1 MGELAQKQNSTG
13 LVPSPSEAAELARTK
28 IFAGIP
34 DDEVKL
40 ALAIAGRYGLDPLLR
55 HLVLI
60 PGGQNR
66 RYNVYITRDGLLHI
80 AHTSGK
86 PWSIEID
93 EPQKRENPYTGRED
107 IYLKG
112 RVKVLDPSTG
122 QTQVFEGG
130 VWFSEYNAGRGSWKT
145 HPAAMHQKVLEV
157 YLLRRAFDV
166 ALTPIEEMDRVQA
179 VQAQTVQPEP
189 VPSEVQAEP
198 EPAGNR
204 SRITPAQLSKIG
216 ATLNELGL
224 VNGRYRDVK
233 LRLVEM
239 VVERQVTTSKELTK
253 EEASRFIDYLEKLR
267 QGLQAAGV
275 KDAAEAANY
284 ITWMV
289 ESGAVP
295 PTDVEALRAD
305 LEAFRAVGGD
315 GREELFEDEDA

>member
-1 MGELAQKQNSTG
+1 MSELAQKQNTTTG

-112 RVKVLDPSTG
+112 RVKVLDPATG

-179 VQAQTVQPEP
+179 VQTQVPQPEP
-189 VPSEVQAEP
+189 VPVGAHVEP
-198 EPAGNR
+198 IPTGPE
-204 SRITPAQLSKIG
+204 RINKAQLSKIG

-233 LRLVEM
+233 LRLAEM
-239 VVERQVTTSKELTK
+239 VVGRQVTTSKELTK

-267 QGLQAAGV
+267 EGLQAAGV
-275 KDAAEAANY
+275 KDAAEAASY
-284 ITWMV
+284 ITRMV

-295 PTDVEALRAD
+295 PTDVEALKAD

-315 GREELFEDEDA
+315 AREELFENEDA

>member
-1 MGELAQKQNSTG
+1 MGELVQKQATT
-13 LVPSPSEAAELARTK
+13 LTPTAAEAAELARTK

-66 RYNVYITRDGLLHI
+66 RYNVYITRDGLLHV

-86 PWSIEID
+86 PWSIEVD
-93 EPQKRENPYTGRED
+93 EPVKRENPYTGKSD

-112 RVKVLDPSTG
+112 RVKVLDPATG

-166 ALTPIEEMDRVQA
+166 ALTPIEEMDRVTQA
-179 VQAQTVQPEP
+179 PSAEP
-189 VPSEVQAEP
+189 VPVEAEVVEP
-198 EPAGNR
+198 QSEPAQRGPE
-204 SRITPAQLSKIG
+204 RITPAQITTLK
-216 ATLNELGL
+216 ATLNDLGL
-224 VNGRYRDVK
+224 TNGEWREVA
-233 LRLVEM
+233 LRLSSM
-239 VVERQVTTSKELTK
+239 VVGRELSSSKELTK
-253 EEASRFIDYLEKLR
+253 EEASKLIDYLERLKAAL
-267 QGLQAAGV
+267 AEAGV
-275 KDAAEAANY
+275 KDAKEAANY
-284 ITWMV
+284 IDYTTEAGV
-289 ESGAVP
+289 VP
-295 PTDVEALRAD
+295 PTDVDSLRTD
-305 LEAFRAVGGD
+305 LEGFRSIAGD
-315 GREELFEDEDA
+315 GRQEFLEQ

>member
-1 MGELAQKQNSTG
+1 MSELAQKQATT
-13 LVPSPSEAAELARTK
+13 LTPTAAEAAELARTK

-60 PGGQNR
+60 PGGKNR

-93 EPQKRENPYTGRED
+93 EPVKRENPYTGKQD

-112 RVKVLDPSTG
+112 RVKVLDPTTG

-130 VWFSEYNAGRGSWKT
+130 VWFSEYNAGQGSWKT

-166 ALTPIEEMDRVQA
+166 ALTPIEEMDRV
-179 VQAQTVQPEP
+179 TQPAEP
-189 VPSEVQAEP
+189 VPVEAQAIEP
-198 EPAGNR
+198 QKAEAVEPKPA
-204 SRITPAQLSKIG
+204 TPRQKGAIHTVLKELGFTEETASDARAFVAWAVGRENLSS
-216 ATLNELGL
+216 LNEL
-224 VNGRYRDVK
+224 
-233 LRLVEM
+233 
-239 VVERQVTTSKELTK
+239 TA
-253 EEASRFIDYLEKLR
+253 EEASRFL
-267 QGLQAAGV
+267 
-275 KDAAEAANY
+275 DATLTKVSGKTEVNREAANRLLEKWVDSKAQATKKVAKGLSKR
-284 ITWMV
+284 ISAEEV
-289 ESGAVP
+289 EGGP
-295 PTDVEALRAD
+295 RWGEADWISRG
-305 LEAFRAVGGD
+305 EI
-315 GREELFEDEDA
+315 

>member
-1 MGELAQKQNSTG
+1 MGELVQKQATT
-13 LVPSPSEAAELARTK
+13 LTPTAAEAAELARTK

-60 PGGQNR
+60 PGGKNR

-93 EPQKRENPYTGRED
+93 EPQKRENPYTGKED

-112 RVKVLDPSTG
+112 RVKVLDPATG

-130 VWFSEYNAGRGSWKT
+130 VWFSEYNAGQGSWKT

-179 VQAQTVQPEP
+179 VQAQPAAAVPVEAEPVEPRPEAAQRGPEP
-189 VPSEVQAEP
+189 
-198 EPAGNR
+198 
-204 SRITPAQLSKIG
+204 ITPAQLTKLK
-216 ATLNELGL
+216 ATLNDLGL
-224 VNGRYRDVK
+224 TNGEWREVA
-233 LRLVEM
+233 LRLSSM
-239 VVERQVTTSKELTK
+239 VVGRELSTSKELTK
-253 EEASRFIDYLEKLR
+253 EEASKLIDYLETLKGAL
-267 QGLQAAGV
+267 AEAGV
-275 KDAAEAANY
+275 KDRLESANYLARMAEA
-284 ITWMV
+284 
-289 ESGAVP
+289 GAVP
-295 PTDVEALRAD
+295 PTSAEELRKD
-305 LEAFRAVGGD
+305 LEAFRAVSAD
-315 GREELFEDEDA
+315 PREELFGEV

>member
-1 MGELAQKQNSTG
+1 MSEIVKTQAQANLT
-13 LVPSPSEAAELARTK
+13 PTAAEAAELARTK

-112 RVKVLDPSTG
+112 RVKVLDPASG

-166 ALTPIEEMDRVQA
+166 ALTPIEEMDRVNAAQA
-179 VQAQTVQPEP
+179 STPIPVEAQVVEAEPPGP
-189 VPSEVQAEP
+189 VP
-198 EPAGNR
+198 
-204 SRITPAQLSKIG
+204 ITKPQMTKLG
-216 ATLNELGL
+216 ATFTDLGL
-224 VNGRYRDVK
+224 VNGRYRETK
-233 LRLVEM
+233 LRLTAM
-239 VVERQVTTSKELTK
+239 VIGREVATSRDLTK
-253 EEASRFIDYLEKLR
+253 DEASGLIEYLEALKAAMV
-267 QGLQAAGV
+267 AAGV
-275 KDAAEAANY
+275 RDRQEFANY
-284 ITWMV
+284 LVHMV
-289 ESGAVP
+289 EAGALP
-295 PTDVEALRAD
+295 PTDTEQLKQD
-305 LEAFRAVGGD
+305 LEAFRAVAD
-315 GREELFEDEDA
+315 PREEIFEEAE